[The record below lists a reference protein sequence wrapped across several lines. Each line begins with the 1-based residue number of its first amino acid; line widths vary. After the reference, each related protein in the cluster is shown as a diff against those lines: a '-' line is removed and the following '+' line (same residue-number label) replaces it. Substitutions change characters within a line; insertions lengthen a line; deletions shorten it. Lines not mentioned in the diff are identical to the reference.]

1 MTNSPTLLI
10 LGGSGFV
17 SGTLARRAVDAGFA
31 VSIVT
36 RGKRPLPHNVT
47 SIVVDRRER
56 EAFAQQMAMLN
67 REWDLVVDTI
77 GYEPE
82 DARQDIACF
91 RMRAR
96 QLIFI
101 SSDFVFDPSRRRF
114 PQPEEGEF
122 LQDGSY
128 GAKKRL
134 CELEF
139 EQADCGSLAWT
150 VVRPCH
156 IYGPGSQLGC
166 LPMHGRDP
174 NLIAKLRSGQPL
186 ELVGGGY
193 FLQQPIF
200 AQDLADLIL
209 SIYEKSACRNQIYNS
224 VGPEIVESRTYYQ
237 IIADILQAQ
246 LRITEVPVDSYYAA
260 HPEAASFLCH
270 RIYDMQKL
278 RSSGALVP
286 STPLAQGLAEQVAG
300 LLAAAQ

>member
-1 MTNSPTLLI
+1 
-10 LGGSGFV
+10 V
-17 SGTLARRAVDAGFA
+17 SGTLARRALEAGFA
-31 VSIVT
+31 VWTVT
-36 RGKRPLPHNVT
+36 RGRRPLPQGVT
-47 SIVVDRRER
+47 PIVVDRRER
-56 EAFAQQMAMLN
+56 EAFAQEIAARD

-91 RMRAR
+91 RQRAR
-96 QLIFI
+96 HLIFI
-101 SSDFVFDPSRRRF
+101 STDFVYDPARRRF
-114 PQPEEGEF
+114 PQPEEGEY

-139 EQADCGSLAWT
+139 EQGDCGDMAWT
-150 VVRPCH
+150 VVRPGH

-166 LPMHGRDP
+166 LPLHARDP
-174 NLIAKLRSGQPL
+174 ELIAKLRSGQPL

-209 SIYEKSACRNQIYNS
+209 SMCEKPACYRQIYNS
-224 VGPEIVESRTYYQ
+224 AGPEIVESRTYYQ
-237 IIADILQAQ
+237 IIADILQTPLQIA
-246 LRITEVPVDSYYAA
+246 EAPVDRYRAA

-270 RIYDMQKL
+270 RIYDMLKL
-278 RSSGALVP
+278 RSSGARVP
-286 STPLAQGLAEQVAG
+286 STPLAQGLAQQVAA
-300 LLAAAQ
+300 LLAAH

>member
-1 MTNSPTLLI
+1 MTNAASLLI

-17 SGTLARRAVDAGFA
+17 SGTLARRAVEAGFT
-31 VSIVT
+31 VWTVT
-36 RGKRPLPHNVT
+36 RGQRPLPQGVT
-47 SIVVDRRER
+47 PIVVDRRER
-56 EAFAQQMAMLN
+56 AAFAQEMAALN

-82 DARQDIACF
+82 DARQDIECF
-91 RMRAR
+91 RARAR
-96 QLIFI
+96 QLIFV
-101 SSDFVFDPSRRRF
+101 SSDFVFDPARRRF
-114 PQPEEGEF
+114 PQPEEGAY

-139 EQADCGSLAWT
+139 EQDDCGSMAWT

-166 LPMHGRDP
+166 LPLHARDA
-174 NLIAKLRSGQPL
+174 NLIAKLRSGQAL
-186 ELVGGGY
+186 ELVGGGH

-200 AQDLADLIL
+200 APDLADLIL
-209 SIYEKSACRNQIYNS
+209 SLHEKAACRNQIYNS

-237 IIADILQAQ
+237 IIADILQVPLQ
-246 LRITEVPVDSYYAA
+246 IIEVPVDSYFAA

-278 RSSGALVP
+278 RSSGAHVP
-286 STPLAQGLAEQVAG
+286 STPLAQGLQQHVAS
-300 LLAAAQ
+300 LLAAV